1 MGTKAELQ
9 LTDMA
14 EVLQGDW
21 VLLGRQLGLKELD
34 LHNIAKDYSYVSE
47 QALVMLHLW
56 IHEKKG
62 DACGNDLERAL
73 RKIDRE
79 DVIQRCMY
87 NIEEV
92 KDEKE
97 REIALRQIDRT
108 LSDVDIRDLETPKTQ
123 QLKDQLERNASLDV
137 DFDEQDLMKES
148 ESIQGSGS
156 EKGSTKDLTQ
166 APINEDIISAE
177 HKPKDDGIVL
187 EEIIKEIEVSKV
199 EGMDDR
205 ASLSSEE
212 GFIIHGGKKDSVIKK
227 GYAAPSYASPLSA
240 QDEDLT

>member
-166 APINEDIISAE
+166 DENDDSLITEDSIQM
-177 HKPKDDGIVL
+177 IV
-187 EEIIKEIEVSKV
+187 
-199 EGMDDR
+199 
-205 ASLSSEE
+205 
-212 GFIIHGGKKDSVIKK
+212 
-227 GYAAPSYASPLSA
+227 
-240 QDEDLT
+240 DER